1 MQKEFKAVVE
11 TVSDVVKTKKNDS
24 GSTYNVCTVK
34 FLDGS
39 LQGKTYF
46 AQRTL
51 TNKDGVEKKPVTKG
65 QEVLVYLSLVDNK
78 PFFEISSSSS
88 NVDSADDIMAALG
101 L

>member
-11 TVSDVVKTKKNDS
+11 TVSDVVKTKSN

-34 FLDGS
+34 FLDGK

-51 TNKDGVEKKPVTKG
+51 LNKDGVEKTAVNEK
-65 QEVLVYLSLVDNK
+65 QEVRVYLQIVDNK
-78 PFFEISSSSS
+78 PFFEISTGSS
-88 NVDSADDIMAALG
+88 VDSADDIMAALG

>member
-1 MQKEFKAVVE
+1 MQTEFKAVVVE
-11 TVSDVVKTKKNDS
+11 VSDEVKSKSN

-34 FLDGS
+34 FLDGN

-51 TNKDGVEKKPVTKG
+51 LNKDGVSKKPVNEN
-65 QEVLVYLSLVDNK
+65 QEVLVYLQIVDNK
-78 PFFEISSSSS
+78 PFFEISSGS
-88 NVDSADDIMAALG
+88 NSVDSADDIMAALG